1 MNNFVEESKIKY
13 IDPNINI
20 HYCGEIKRAINYT
33 YGPQTHKHF
42 YVLLVEEGE
51 ATMHY
56 YDRKIR
62 LSPSH
67 IFVGY
72 PNEPVFYN
80 AETPWTAKYIALSG
94 KSLEVMFN
102 KFGSNRRGSLIVL
115 HNFVKISNIF
125 SEIIEESKSDTN
137 YSRFKIQELVFS
149 LFAALDENTNRRV
162 LPDPVQVA
170 LDIIGY
176 EYNKNFEMTRFA
188 KMFRLDTAY
197 FTRLFK
203 KKTGLSPKQYILK
216 LRMEK
221 AKEYLESSIFSIR
234 EISTAV
240 GYNDPLYFSSVF
252 KKYFLISP
260 TEYRK
265 AQKNNKTTKS

>member
-1 MNNFVEESKIKY
+1 MGIFVEERKIKY
-13 IDPNINI
+13 IDPNINV
-20 HYCGEIKRAINYT
+20 HYCGEIKRAINYS
-33 YGPQTHKHF
+33 YGPKTHKHF
-42 YVLLVEEGE
+42 FVLLIEEGE
-51 ATMHY
+51 ATVHY

-62 LSPSH
+62 LSPNH

-72 PNEPVFYN
+72 PNEQIFYN

-94 KSLEVMFN
+94 KSLEAMFN
-102 KFGSNRRGSLIVL
+102 KFGSNRRGTLIVL
-115 HNFVKISNIF
+115 YNFVKISNIF

-137 YSRFKIQELVFS
+137 YSRFKIQELLFS
-149 LFAALDENTNRRV
+149 LFAALEENTNRR
-162 LPDPVQVA
+162 LRPDPVQMA

-176 EYNKNFEMTRFA
+176 EYNKNFQITRFA
-188 KMFRLDTAY
+188 KIFQLDPAY

-221 AKEYLESSIFSIR
+221 AKEYLKNSIFTIR

-252 KKYFLISP
+252 KKYFGISP
-260 TEYRK
+260 TEYKK
-265 AQKNNKTTKS
+265 AQKNNKSTKS